1 MFLVCVAAPNLM
13 LIELLHTVSFIALL
27 LGAFLLVVFGLALF
41 LENNSIIDI
50 VYGPLFVIALW
61 SLALFWEH
69 WSDRQWLLIVLITLW
84 GLRLGLRILRKNWR
98 KPEDFRYHAW
108 REAWTKRGM
117 LYFFFRSLTQIYL
130 LQGMVVLIVLAPV
143 LLTFSQA
150 QAPLMWFNYFGAGLW
165 LIGFFFEAV
174 GDWQLDRFIRNP
186 DNQGKIMTSG
196 LWRYTRHP
204 NYFGE
209 STMWWGI
216 FLLVLGLPLSPLA
229 LVSPLLITFLLLKV
243 SGIPMLEAR
252 FAGRPD
258 WEEYKRKTSAFLPW
272 FPKKI

>member
-1 MFLVCVAAPNLM
+1 M
-13 LIELLHTVSFIALL
+13 LIEFLHTVSFIALL

-143 LLTFSQA
+143 LLTFSQT
-150 QAPLMWFNYFGAGLW
+150 QVPLMWLNYLGAGLW

-174 GDWQLDRFIRNP
+174 GDWQLDRFIQNSA
-186 DNQGKIMTSG
+186 NQGKLMTSG

-216 FLLVLGLPLSPLA
+216 FFLVLGLPLSPLA

-258 WEEYKRKTSAFLPW
+258 WEEYKRKTSAFFPW